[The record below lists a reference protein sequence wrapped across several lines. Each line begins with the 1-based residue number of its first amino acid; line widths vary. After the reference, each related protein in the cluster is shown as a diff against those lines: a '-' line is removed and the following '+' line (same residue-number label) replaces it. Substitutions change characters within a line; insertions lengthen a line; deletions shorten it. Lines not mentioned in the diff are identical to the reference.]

1 MGVRSIIFIMG
12 WGGRGREN
20 LVSDSSCYWE
30 CSCDGRLGCLTLIH
44 IVHEK
49 VGRLAFDG
57 SSLNKFKQRR
67 VEVSTGVVA
76 GWLNHRLV
84 VDGE

>member
-1 MGVRSIIFIMG
+1 MVINSEAWHKQSYGSKVNYIYHGM
-12 WGGRGREN
+12 GGRGREN

-67 VEVSTGVVA
+67 VEVSTGV
-76 GWLNHRLV
+76 
-84 VDGE
+84 